1 MRLALL
7 FLALASLVACDDG
20 PADPISR
27 DCFGQPEGGLCVGAR
42 YVECGPGGA
51 FVRGRDCSKDGLV
64 CDPDHGCRRC
74 VPSAYS
80 CDGNTLLRCDAEGKE
95 LTEIGDCG
103 ELQCSRG
110 GCVDLCAEA
119 EARRSYFG
127 CRYHPTVTMN
137 SGLDRGFAF
146 ALAIAN
152 EELVPADVRVRRAGV
167 EVARVTVP
175 PGGMETLEL
184 PWVLELKEPAGTTIA
199 AGGTSTLVSDGAF
212 ELVSS
217 VPVTVHQF
225 NPLDYARPCEGGRC
239 HSYTN
244 DASLLLPDHVLGDRY
259 RVVSRPSF
267 AVIEDGNPIQHSG
280 FFTVVAVGDE
290 PVDVEIV
297 PAAPTA
303 ASEDG
308 LVPALEPGESFV
320 VTLQPRDVLQVASRP
335 IEGFES
341 FETCPGTVR
350 RDTLWEWEAIY
361 CDPGR
366 ALDLTGSEI
375 RASGPVAVFSGHDC
389 TFVPF
394 DRWACDHLEE
404 ALFPLESWGKRAF
417 AARPFVISSEPYRLR
432 IVSGA
437 DGNLVSFTPPVHPEV
452 ELDAGDFVEIQT
464 EEDVLVTG
472 TDALLGVQFLVGQGF
487 SGGRGDPS
495 MALIPPIEQ
504 YRRRYSF
511 LRVSNFEDGY
521 VNVVA
526 VGDAVVRLDGKVV
539 STFTEHESGLRTARV
554 QIGPGFHEATSEGGT
569 FGLSVYGYG
578 AYTSYFLPAGL
589 DVVPIFVIPP

>member
-1 MRLALL
+1 
-7 FLALASLVACDDG
+7 
-20 PADPISR
+20 
-27 DCFGQPEGGLCVGAR
+27 
-42 YVECGPGGA
+42 
-51 FVRGRDCSKDGLV
+51 
-64 CDPDHGCRRC
+64 
-74 VPSAYS
+74 
-80 CDGNTLLRCDAEGKE
+80 
-95 LTEIGDCG
+95 
-103 ELQCSRG
+103 
-110 GCVDLCAEA
+110 
-119 EARRSYFG
+119 
-127 CRYHPTVTMN
+127 
-137 SGLDRGFAF
+137 
-146 ALAIAN
+146 
-152 EELVPADVRVRRAGV
+152 
-167 EVARVTVP
+167 
-175 PGGMETLEL
+175 
-184 PWVLELKEPAGTTIA
+184 
-199 AGGTSTLVSDGAF
+199 
-212 ELVSS
+212 
-217 VPVTVHQF
+217 
-225 NPLDYARPCEGGRC
+225 
-239 HSYTN
+239 
-244 DASLLLPDHVLGDRY
+244 
-259 RVVSRPSF
+259 
-267 AVIEDGNPIQHSG
+267 
-280 FFTVVAVGDE
+280 VGDE

-504 YRRRYSF
+504 YHRRYSF
-511 LRVSNFEDGY
+511 LRVSNFED
-521 VNVVA
+521 
-526 VGDAVVRLDGKVV
+526 
-539 STFTEHESGLRTARV
+539 
-554 QIGPGFHEATSEGGT
+554 
-569 FGLSVYGYG
+569 
-578 AYTSYFLPAGL
+578 
-589 DVVPIFVIPP
+589 